1 MHASRLLRHGDH
13 IVAAAE
19 VIDRHVIGEK
29 REAELRRLVHCVMRD
44 DAGRVL
50 ERATTAAA
58 ILDAGWSAGAPCV
71 AALP

>member
-29 REAELRRLVHCVMRD
+29 REAELRRLVHLVVY

>member
-29 REAELRRLVHCVMRD
+29 REAELRRLV
-44 DAGRVL
+44 L